1 MDGLVMRLL
10 TGPSQRPPRG
20 GSTQRAHLR
29 GHTPVDIGTPS
40 PLNWMVSLSNRQM
53 SLEKLRDQVEESL
66 ENFVQDRL
74 TKSDAPAMSLARDML
89 LSGGKRYRPIVA
101 LLAYQAAGGKDLDS
115 VMDLALA
122 SELIHTATLI
132 HDDIN
137 DQAKTRRGLPTLH
150 SAHSQSH
157 GIIAGDY
164 LFVLGFGLG
173 GKLSLI
179 HI

>member
-1 MDGLVMRLL
+1 
-10 TGPSQRPPRG
+10 
-20 GSTQRAHLR
+20 
-29 GHTPVDIGTPS
+29 
-40 PLNWMVSLSNRQM
+40 M
-53 SLEKLRDQVEESL
+53 SLEGLRDQVEEAL
-66 ENFVQDRL
+66 ENFVQDRM
-74 TKSDAPAMSLARDML
+74 TKNDAPAMSLARDLL

-137 DQAKTRRGLPTLH
+137 DQAKT
-150 SAHSQSH
+150 
-157 GIIAGDY
+157 
-164 LFVLGFGLG
+164 
-173 GKLSLI
+173 LSLI

>member
-1 MDGLVMRLL
+1 
-10 TGPSQRPPRG
+10 
-20 GSTQRAHLR
+20 
-29 GHTPVDIGTPS
+29 
-40 PLNWMVSLSNRQM
+40 M
-53 SLEKLRDQVEESL
+53 SLEGLRDQVEESL

-101 LLAYQAAGGKDLDS
+101 LLAYQAAGGKDLGS

-137 DQAKTRRGLPTLH
+137 DQAKTRRGLPTCLLYT
-150 SAHSQSH
+150 SPRPR
-157 GIIAGDY
+157 G
-164 LFVLGFGLG
+164 
-173 GKLSLI
+173 
-179 HI
+179 